1 MILSSPVIMGAKMRG
16 SDERNEALFSYV
28 NLEDRVPARHPL
40 RLIRAIVNA
49 ALVRLDGAFDKL
61 YAAEGRPSIAPER
74 LLRAALIQILF
85 SVRSERQLMEQMQ
98 YNLLFRWFV
107 GLGIDDAVWVP
118 TVFSKNRDRLLTTD
132 IARQFLA
139 AILADKAVAPLLSD
153 EHFSVDGTL
162 IKAWAS
168 MKSFQPKPATGA
180 EPPAGG
186 DAGSGQDNGASAPE
200 AADGDG
206 EGPNQ
211 DDVAPT
217 AEQPA
222 AGRNAEVDFHGQKR
236 SNETHASLTDPEARL
251 YRKGP
256 GKEARLC
263 FMGHALMENRNGLV
277 VDACLTQADGHAE
290 REAALALIEP
300 RADRPGRITLGADK
314 GYDAEDF
321 VNELR
326 SMNVTPHVAAKVTGS
341 ALDGRTT
348 RHEGYAVSQRIRKR
362 IEEVFGWGKTIGPL
376 ARTMLRGAERV
387 GAQFTFAVAGY
398 NLARLPKLLAA

>member
-1 MILSSPVIMGAKMRG
+1 
-16 SDERNEALFSYV
+16 
-28 NLEDRVPARHPL
+28 
-40 RLIRAIVNA
+40 
-49 ALVRLDGAFDKL
+49 
-61 YAAEGRPSIAPER
+61 
-74 LLRAALIQILF
+74 
-85 SVRSERQLMEQMQ
+85 MEQMQ

-107 GLGIDDAVWVP
+107 GLGIDDPVWVP

-162 IKAWAS
+162 VQAWAS
-168 MKSFQPKPATGA
+168 MKSFQPKRAADT
-180 EPPAGG
+180 EPPASG
-186 DAGSGQDNGASAPE
+186 DANPAHDSGACAVEPASGGGEEPDQ
-200 AADGDG
+200 DGD
-206 EGPNQ
+206 
-211 DDVAPT
+211 APT
-217 AEQPA
+217 VEPAA
-222 AGRNAEVDFHGQKR
+222 AGRNAEVNFHGQKR
-236 SNETHASLTDPEARL
+236 SNETHASRTDPEARL

-256 GKEARLC
+256 GKEAKLC

-277 VDACLTQADGHAE
+277 VDACLTEADGHAE

-341 ALDGRTT
+341 TIDGRTT
-348 RHEGYAVSQRIRKR
+348 RHEGYALSQRIRKR
-362 IEEVFGWGKTIGPL
+362 IEEVFGWGKTVGPI
-376 ARTMLRGAERV
+376 AQTMLRGAERV
-387 GAQFTFAVAGY
+387 GAQFTFTVAGY